1 MDQAWVAVIGAA
13 IGSIGATVAAAVA
26 GWSGRRQASIQVSS
40 QRDQWRRQIRRD
52 AYGALLRAGAEAR
65 DELASLWVLLRRAD
79 SADGTERFASRLN
92 EIKPLINAVRLATA
106 TVFIEGP
113 PSVLEPAKRAEES
126 IVLFYTAMLAV
137 IEELSAPRG
146 TSIASYMATCSQQRV
161 DVRTA
166 LIDFA
171 AAARAAIDGE
181 PGGTAPVSHALVTE
195 SSRELSWLIEGIA
208 QALEIPETKID
219 PDSTLWENG
228 MDSLGIIRLL
238 EFLRREHGLV
248 IEPAWFF
255 ELGKHSLPE
264 VAGLLAMRQD
274 VTRPGPQVSP
284 SSIGT

>member
-79 SADGTERFASRLN
+79 SADGTERFVSRLN
-92 EIKPLINAVRLATA
+92 EIKPLIHAVRLATA

-126 IVLFYTAMLAV
+126 IVLFHTAMLAA
-137 IEELSAPRG
+137 IEELYAPRG

-161 DVRTA
+161 DVRAA

-181 PGGTAPVSHALVTE
+181 PGGTAPASRALVIE
-195 SSRELSWLIEGIA
+195 SSRELSWLIEGIS
-208 QALEIPETKID
+208 QALEVPEAQID

-228 MDSLGIIRLL
+228 MDSLGVIRLR

-248 IEPAWFF
+248 IEPTWFF
-255 ELGKHSLPE
+255 ELLKHSLPE
-264 VAGLLAMRQD
+264 VAGLLAMRQES
-274 VTRPGPQVSP
+274 TRPDPQVSP

>member
-13 IGSIGATVAAAVA
+13 IGSVGATVAAAVA

-79 SADGTERFASRLN
+79 STDGAERFASRLN
-92 EIKPLINAVRLATA
+92 EVKPLVHSVRLASA

-126 IVLFYTAMLAV
+126 VVLFYTAMLAV

-146 TSIASYMATCSQQRV
+146 MSIASYMATCSQQRV
-161 DVRTA
+161 AVRTA
-166 LIDFA
+166 LLDFA

-181 PGGTAPVSHALVTE
+181 PGGPVPLSRALVIE
-195 SSRELSWLIEGIA
+195 SGRELSWLIEGIS
-208 QALEIPETKID
+208 QALEISETQID

-238 EFLRREHGLV
+238 EFLRREHGLA

-255 ELGKHSLPE
+255 ELDRHPLSE
-264 VAGLLAMRQD
+264 VAGLMAMRQD
-274 VTRPGPQVSP
+274 STRPVPQVSP
-284 SSIGT
+284 PSISA

>member
-1 MDQAWVAVIGAA
+1 
-13 IGSIGATVAAAVA
+13 
-26 GWSGRRQASIQVSS
+26 
-40 QRDQWRRQIRRD
+40 
-52 AYGALLRAGAEAR
+52 
-65 DELASLWVLLRRAD
+65 
-79 SADGTERFASRLN
+79 LN

-181 PGGTAPVSHALVTE
+181 PGGTAPVSHTLVIE
-195 SSRELSWLIEGIA
+195 SSRELSWLIEGIS
-208 QALEIPETKID
+208 QALEVPETKID

-255 ELGKHSLPE
+255 ELDKHSLPE

-274 VTRPGPQVSP
+274 ITRPGPQVSP